1 MITIIAFLILLGV
14 LVVIHEGGHFFVL
27 RMCKVHVDR
36 FSVCMGPVI
45 YKKKD
50 KKGTEFVLSALPL
63 GGYVSYLSKK
73 ALDAE
78 PEMKKNFTD
87 EQLDNLFETKPK
99 WQRAAVMFAGPLAN
113 FILAVIIFTFIFSS
127 QQTVKPIFL
136 VDGEYVSSSSI
147 SGDINK
153 NDILVSINGEK
164 ILNPTEYRL
173 ALLANAGLT
182 GEINVG
188 FLNAK
193 SSETYYRNISVVDF
207 LSNSEQQQE
216 PEKFFPIEITSYIS
230 PEIGSLSRQGP
241 ASLAGVKAGD
251 KILEIDGKSIN
262 HFAEVSDILT
272 SSPSS
277 NVNLV
282 IQRNGETKNFFI
294 NTEISEAGTP
304 ILGISAAYKRSI
316 FEAFTKSVR
325 DTYNLSIKT
334 LLFIGKMITG
344 NMGAENLSGPV
355 GIAKM
360 SGEAFSAGF
369 LPFLYLMAILS
380 ISLGVLNL
388 LPIPV
393 LDGGQL
399 TMLAI
404 EAIRGEPLPARVENF
419 AYTLGAMMV
428 GFLLVFAV
436 TNDIFKAPNFFCITY
451 KYNYSFIF

>member
-36 FSVCMGPVI
+36 FSVGMGPVI

-50 KKGTEFVLSALPL
+50 KKGTEFALSALPL

-78 PEMKKNFTD
+78 PEMRKNFTD
-87 EQLDNLFETKPK
+87 EQLENLFETKPK

-136 VDGEYVSSSSI
+136 VDSEYVSSSSI

-164 ILNPTEYRL
+164 ISNPTEYRL
-173 ALLANAGLT
+173 ALLASAGLT
-182 GEINVG
+182 GEINAG

-193 SSETYYRNISVVDF
+193 SSETYYRSISVEDF

-216 PEKFFPIEITSYIS
+216 PEKFFPIDITSYIS

-241 ASLAGVKAGD
+241 ASLAGIIEGD
-251 KILEIDGKSIN
+251 KILEIDGKRVN
-262 HFAEVSDILT
+262 HFAEVSDIL
-272 SSPSS
+272 SSSS
-277 NVNLV
+277 RSNINLV
-282 IQRNGETKNFFI
+282 ILRNGETKSFFI
-294 NTEISEAGTP
+294 NTEISENGTP

-316 FEAFTKSVR
+316 IEAFTKSVR
-325 DTYNLSIKT
+325 DTYNLSVKT
-334 LLFIGKMITG
+334 LLFIGKMTTG

-419 AYTLGAMMV
+419 AYTLGALMV

-436 TNDIFKAPNFFCITY
+436 TNDIFRWVG
-451 KYNYSFIF
+451 

>member
-36 FSVCMGPVI
+36 FSVGMGPVI

-50 KKGTEFVLSALPL
+50 KKGTEFALSALPL

-251 KILEIDGKSIN
+251 KILEIDGKSVN
-262 HFAEVSDILT
+262 HFAEVSDIL
-272 SSPSS
+272 SSSSNS

-282 IQRNGETKNFFI
+282 IQRNGEIKNFFI

-419 AYTLGAMMV
+419 AYTLGALMV

-436 TNDIFKAPNFFCITY
+436 TNDIFRWVG
-451 KYNYSFIF
+451 

>member
-36 FSVCMGPVI
+36 FSVGMGPVI

-50 KKGTEFVLSALPL
+50 KKGTEFALSALPL

-78 PEMKKNFTD
+78 PEMRKNFTD
-87 EQLDNLFETKPK
+87 EQLENLFETKPK

-164 ILNPTEYRL
+164 ISNPTEYRL
-173 ALLANAGLT
+173 ALLASAGLT
-182 GEINVG
+182 GEINAG

-193 SSETYYRNISVVDF
+193 SSETYYRSISVEDF

-241 ASLAGVKAGD
+241 ASLAGIIAGD
-251 KILEIDGKSIN
+251 KILEIDGKKVN
-262 HFAEVSDILT
+262 HFAEVSDIL
-272 SSPSS
+272 SSSSNS

-282 IQRNGETKNFFI
+282 IQRNGEIKSFFI
-294 NTEISEAGTP
+294 NTEISGNGTP

-316 FEAFTKSVR
+316 IEAFTKSVR
-325 DTYNLSIKT
+325 DTYNLSVKT

-419 AYTLGAMMV
+419 AYTLGALMV

-436 TNDIFKAPNFFCITY
+436 TNDIFRWVG
-451 KYNYSFIF
+451 S

>member
-1 MITIIAFLILLGV
+1 MITLIAFIILLGV

-36 FSVCMGPVI
+36 FSVGMGPVI

-50 KKGTEFVLSALPL
+50 KKGTEFALSALPL

-164 ILNPTEYRL
+164 ISNPTEYRL

-182 GEINVG
+182 GEINAG
-188 FLNAK
+188 FLNVK
-193 SSETYYRNISVVDF
+193 SSETYYRNISVVNF

-241 ASLAGVKAGD
+241 ASLAGVIAGD
-251 KILEIDGKSIN
+251 KILEMDGISVN
-262 HFAEVSDILT
+262 HFAEVSDILA
-272 SSPSS
+272 SSSNR

-282 IQRNGETKNFFI
+282 IQRNGETKSFLI

-304 ILGISAAYKRSI
+304 VLGISAAYKRSI
-316 FEAFTKSVR
+316 FEAFTKSVK
-325 DTYNLSIKT
+325 DTYNLSVKT

-360 SGEAFSAGF
+360 SGEAFNAGF

-419 AYTLGAMMV
+419 AYTLGALMV

-436 TNDIFKAPNFFCITY
+436 TNDIFRWIG
-451 KYNYSFIF
+451 

>member
-1 MITIIAFLILLGV
+1 MITLIAFIILLGV

-36 FSVCMGPVI
+36 FSVGMGPVI

-50 KKGTEFVLSALPL
+50 KKGTEFALSALPL

-193 SSETYYRNISVVDF
+193 SSETYFRNISVVDF

-419 AYTLGAMMV
+419 AYTLGALMV

-436 TNDIFKAPNFFCITY
+436 TNDIFRWVG
-451 KYNYSFIF
+451 

>member
-36 FSVCMGPVI
+36 FSVGMGPVI

-50 KKGTEFVLSALPL
+50 KKGTEFALSALPL

-216 PEKFFPIEITSYIS
+216 PEKFFPIGITSYIS

-282 IQRNGETKNFFI
+282 VQRNGETKNFFI

-419 AYTLGAMMV
+419 AYTLGALMV

-436 TNDIFKAPNFFCITY
+436 TNDIFRWVG
-451 KYNYSFIF
+451 

>member
-36 FSVCMGPVI
+36 FSVGMGPVI

-50 KKGTEFVLSALPL
+50 KMGTEFALSALPL

-78 PEMKKNFTD
+78 PAMKNNFSD
-87 EQLDNLFETKPK
+87 EQLENLFESKPK

-113 FILAVIIFTFIFSS
+113 FILAVLIFTFIFSF
-127 QQTVKPIFL
+127 QQTVKPTFL
-136 VDGEYVSSSSI
+136 VDSEYSSNSYI

-153 NDILVSINGEK
+153 NDILVSVNGEK
-164 ILNPTEYRL
+164 ISNPTEFRL

-182 GEINVG
+182 GDISLG
-188 FLNAK
+188 LMDAQT
-193 SSETYYRNISVVDF
+193 SETYFRNITVLDF

-216 PEKFFPIEITSYIS
+216 PEKFFPIGITSYIS
-230 PEIGSLSRQGP
+230 PEIGSLIKQGP
-241 ASLAGVKAGD
+241 ASLAGVMAGD
-251 KILEIDGKSIN
+251 KIIEIDGNSID
-262 HFAEVSDILT
+262 HFAQVSEILI
-272 SSPSS
+272 SSSSS

-282 IQRNGETKNFFI
+282 IQRNGEIKNFFI
-294 NTEISEAGTP
+294 NTNISENGTRV
-304 ILGISAAYKRSI
+304 LGISAAYKRSI
-316 FEAFTKSVR
+316 IEAFTKSVR
-325 DTYNLSIKT
+325 DTYNLSVKT

-360 SGEAFSAGF
+360 SGEAFNAGF

-404 EAIRGEPLPARVENF
+404 EAIRGEPLPARIENV
-419 AYTLGAMMV
+419 AYTIGAMMV

-436 TNDIFKAPNFFCITY
+436 TNDIFRWVG
-451 KYNYSFIF
+451 

>member
-36 FSVCMGPVI
+36 FSVGMGPVI

-50 KKGTEFVLSALPL
+50 KKGTEFALSALPL

-113 FILAVIIFTFIFSS
+113 FILAVLIFTFIFSS

-164 ILNPTEYRL
+164 ISNPTEYRL

-193 SSETYYRNISVVDF
+193 SSETYYRNISVVNF

-241 ASLAGVKAGD
+241 ASLAGVIAGD
-251 KILEIDGKSIN
+251 KILEMDGISVN
-262 HFAEVSDILT
+262 HFAEVSDILA
-272 SSPSS
+272 SSSNR

-282 IQRNGETKNFFI
+282 IQRNGETKSFLI

-304 ILGISAAYKRSI
+304 VLGISAAYKRSI
-316 FEAFTKSVR
+316 FEAFTKSVK
-325 DTYNLSIKT
+325 DTYNLSVKT

-360 SGEAFSAGF
+360 SGEAFNAGF

-419 AYTLGAMMV
+419 AYTLGALMV

-436 TNDIFKAPNFFCITY
+436 TNDIFRWIG
-451 KYNYSFIF
+451 

>member
-1 MITIIAFLILLGV
+1 MVTLIAFIILLGV

-36 FSVCMGPVI
+36 FSVGMGPVI
-45 YKKKD
+45 YKKRD
-50 KKGTEFVLSALPL
+50 KKGTEFALSALPL

-78 PEMKKNFTD
+78 PEMKKQFSS

-136 VDGEYVSSSSI
+136 VQSEYASSSTI

-153 NDILVSINGEK
+153 NDALVSINGET
-164 ILNPTEYRL
+164 ISNPTDLRL

-182 GEINVG
+182 GVINIG
-188 FLNAK
+188 FLGEQT
-193 SSETYYRNISVVDF
+193 SEIFYRNISVSNF
-207 LSNSEQQQE
+207 LNTSEQQQE
-216 PEKFFPIEITSYIS
+216 PEKYFPIEIGSFIS
-230 PEIGSLSRQGP
+230 PEIGSLTKEGP
-241 ASLAGVKAGD
+241 ASQAGVKAGD
-251 KILEIDGKSIN
+251 KIIEVNGKRIYHFGQVSEMVSNELNQSI
-262 HFAEVSDILT
+262 SL
-272 SSPSS
+272 
-277 NVNLV
+277 LV
-282 IQRNGETKNFFI
+282 QRGNETKNFSI
-294 NTEISEAGTP
+294 SSEISENGNS
-304 ILGISAAYKRSI
+304 ILGISAAYKRT
-316 FEAFTKSVR
+316 FFDAFIKSVK
-325 DTYNLSIKT
+325 DTYNLSVKT

-419 AYTLGAMMV
+419 AYTLGALMV

-436 TNDIFKAPNFFCITY
+436 TNDIFRWVG
-451 KYNYSFIF
+451 

>member
-36 FSVCMGPVI
+36 FSVGMGPVI

-50 KKGTEFVLSALPL
+50 KKGTEFALSALPL

-113 FILAVIIFTFIFSS
+113 FILAVFIFTFIFSS

-262 HFAEVSDILT
+262 HFAEVSDILA
-272 SSPSS
+272 SSTSS

-294 NTEISEAGTP
+294 NTETSEAGTP

-419 AYTLGAMMV
+419 AYTLGALMV

-436 TNDIFKAPNFFCITY
+436 TNDIFRWVG
-451 KYNYSFIF
+451 

>member
-1 MITIIAFLILLGV
+1 MITIVAFLILLGV

-36 FSVCMGPVI
+36 FSVGMGPVI

-50 KKGTEFVLSALPL
+50 KKGTEFALSALPL

-113 FILAVIIFTFIFSS
+113 FILAVFIFTFIFSS

-164 ILNPTEYRL
+164 ISNPTEYRL

-182 GEINVG
+182 GEINAG

-419 AYTLGAMMV
+419 AYTLGALMV

-436 TNDIFKAPNFFCITY
+436 TNDIFRWVG
-451 KYNYSFIF
+451 

>member
-1 MITIIAFLILLGV
+1 MITLIAFIILLGV

-36 FSVCMGPVI
+36 FSVGMGPVI
-45 YKKKD
+45 FKKKD
-50 KKGTEFVLSALPL
+50 KKGTEFALSALPL

-78 PEMKKNFTD
+78 PEIKKNFTP

-113 FILAVIIFTFIFSS
+113 FILAVIIFTFIFSF

-136 VDGEYVSSSSI
+136 VDDEYVSSSSI
-147 SGDINK
+147 SGDINN

-164 ILNPTEYRL
+164 ISNPTEYRL

-182 GEINVG
+182 GDIKAG
-188 FLNAK
+188 FLNAQ
-193 SSETYYRNISVVDF
+193 SNEAYYRNISVVDF

-216 PEKFFPIEITSYIS
+216 PEKFFPIEIKSYIS

-241 ASLAGVKAGD
+241 ASLAGVMAGD
-251 KILEIDGKSIN
+251 KILEIDGKRVN
-262 HFAEVSDILT
+262 HFSEVSDILIA
-272 SSPSS
+272 SSNS

-282 IQRNGETKNFFI
+282 IQRKGEIKSFYI
-294 NTEISEAGTP
+294 NTEISEDGTP

-316 FEAFTKSVR
+316 TEAFIKSVK
-325 DTYNLSIKT
+325 DTYNLSVKT

-404 EAIRGEPLPARVENF
+404 EAIRGEPLPTRVENF
-419 AYTLGAMMV
+419 TYTIGALMV

-436 TNDIFKAPNFFCITY
+436 TNDIFRWLA
-451 KYNYSFIF
+451 

>member
-36 FSVCMGPVI
+36 FSVGMGPVI

-50 KKGTEFVLSALPL
+50 KKGTEFALSALPL

-113 FILAVIIFTFIFSS
+113 FILAVFIFTFIFSS

-147 SGDINK
+147 SDDINK

-164 ILNPTEYRL
+164 ISNPTEYRL

-182 GEINVG
+182 GEINAG

-193 SSETYYRNISVVDF
+193 SSETYYRNISVVEF

-216 PEKFFPIEITSYIS
+216 PEKFFPIGITSYIS

-241 ASLAGVKAGD
+241 ASLAGVMAGD
-251 KILEIDGKSIN
+251 KILEIDGKSVN

-325 DTYNLSIKT
+325 DTYNLSVKT

-419 AYTLGAMMV
+419 AYTLGALMV

-436 TNDIFKAPNFFCITY
+436 TNDIFRWVG
-451 KYNYSFIF
+451 

>member
-36 FSVCMGPVI
+36 FSVGMGPVI

-50 KKGTEFVLSALPL
+50 KMGTEFALSALPL

-78 PEMKKNFTD
+78 PAMKNNFSD
-87 EQLDNLFETKPK
+87 EQLENLFESKPK

-113 FILAVIIFTFIFSS
+113 FILAVLILTFIFSF
-127 QQTVKPIFL
+127 QQTVKPTFL
-136 VDGEYVSSSSI
+136 VDSEYSSNSYI

-153 NDILVSINGEK
+153 NDILVSVNGEK
-164 ILNPTEYRL
+164 ISNPTEFRL

-182 GEINVG
+182 GDISLG
-188 FLNAK
+188 LMDAQT
-193 SSETYYRNISVVDF
+193 SETYFRNITVVDF
-207 LSNSEQQQE
+207 LSNSEQQQV
-216 PEKFFPIEITSYIS
+216 PEKFFPIQITSYIS
-230 PEIGSLSRQGP
+230 PEIGSLIKQGP
-241 ASLAGVKAGD
+241 ASLAAVMAGD
-251 KILEIDGKSIN
+251 KIIEIDGKSID
-262 HFAEVSDILT
+262 HFAQVSDVLI
-272 SSPSS
+272 SSSNS

-282 IQRNGETKNFFI
+282 IQRNGEIKNFLI
-294 NTEISEAGTP
+294 NTNISENGTRV
-304 ILGISAAYKRSI
+304 LGISAAYKRSI
-316 FEAFTKSVR
+316 IEAFTKSVR
-325 DTYNLSIKT
+325 DTYNLSVKT

-344 NMGAENLSGPV
+344 NMGPENLSGPV

-360 SGEAFSAGF
+360 SGEAFNAGF

-404 EAIRGEPLPARVENF
+404 EAIRGEPLPARIENV
-419 AYTLGAMMV
+419 AYTIGAMMV

-436 TNDIFKAPNFFCITY
+436 TNDIFRWVG
-451 KYNYSFIF
+451 

>member
-36 FSVCMGPVI
+36 FSVGMGPVI

-50 KKGTEFVLSALPL
+50 KKGTEFAISALPL

-113 FILAVIIFTFIFSS
+113 FILAVFIFTFIFSS
-127 QQTVKPIFL
+127 QQTIKPIFL

-164 ILNPTEYRL
+164 ISNPTEYRL

-182 GEINVG
+182 GEINAG

-193 SSETYYRNISVVDF
+193 SSETYYRNISVVNF

-241 ASLAGVKAGD
+241 ASLAGVIAGD
-251 KILEIDGKSIN
+251 KILEMDGISVN
-262 HFAEVSDILT
+262 HFAEVSDILA
-272 SSPSS
+272 SSSNR

-282 IQRNGETKNFFI
+282 IQRNGETKSFLI

-304 ILGISAAYKRSI
+304 VLGISAAYKRSI
-316 FEAFTKSVR
+316 FEAFTKSVK
-325 DTYNLSIKT
+325 DTYNLSVKT

-360 SGEAFSAGF
+360 SGEAFNAGF

-419 AYTLGAMMV
+419 AYTLGALMV

-436 TNDIFKAPNFFCITY
+436 TNDIFRWIG
-451 KYNYSFIF
+451 

>member
-36 FSVCMGPVI
+36 FSVGMGPVI

-50 KKGTEFVLSALPL
+50 KKGTEFALSALPL

-216 PEKFFPIEITSYIS
+216 PEKFFPIGITSYIS

-360 SGEAFSAGF
+360 SGEAFNAGF

-419 AYTLGAMMV
+419 AYTLGALMV

-436 TNDIFKAPNFFCITY
+436 TNDIFRWVG
-451 KYNYSFIF
+451 

>member
-1 MITIIAFLILLGV
+1 MITLIAFIILLGV

-36 FSVCMGPVI
+36 FSVGMGPVI

-50 KKGTEFVLSALPL
+50 KKGTEFALSALPL

-164 ILNPTEYRL
+164 ISNPTEYRL

-182 GEINVG
+182 GEINAG

-193 SSETYYRNISVVDF
+193 SSETYYRNISVVNF
-207 LSNSEQQQE
+207 LSNSEEQQE

-241 ASLAGVKAGD
+241 ASLAGVIAGD
-251 KILEIDGKSIN
+251 KILEMDGISVN
-262 HFAEVSDILT
+262 HFAEVSDILA
-272 SSPSS
+272 SSSNR

-282 IQRNGETKNFFI
+282 IQRNGETKSFLI

-304 ILGISAAYKRSI
+304 VLGISAAYKRSI
-316 FEAFTKSVR
+316 FEAFTKSVK
-325 DTYNLSIKT
+325 DTYNLSVKT

-360 SGEAFSAGF
+360 SGEAFNAGF

-419 AYTLGAMMV
+419 AYTLGALMV

-436 TNDIFKAPNFFCITY
+436 TNDIFRWIG
-451 KYNYSFIF
+451 

>member
-36 FSVCMGPVI
+36 FSVGMGPVI

-50 KKGTEFVLSALPL
+50 KKGTEFALSALPL

-113 FILAVIIFTFIFSS
+113 FILAVFIFTFIFSS

-136 VDGEYVSSSSI
+136 VDSEYVSSSSI

-164 ILNPTEYRL
+164 ISNPTEYRL

-182 GEINVG
+182 GEINAV

-193 SSETYYRNISVVDF
+193 SSEIYNRNISVVDF

-216 PEKFFPIEITSYIS
+216 PEKFFPIGITSYIS

-241 ASLAGVKAGD
+241 ASLAGVMAGD
-251 KILEIDGKSIN
+251 RILEIDGKSVN
-262 HFAEVSDILT
+262 HFAEVSDILI
-272 SSPSS
+272 SSTNS
-277 NVNLV
+277 NVNFIV
-282 IQRNGETKNFFI
+282 QRNGEIRNFFI

-325 DTYNLSIKT
+325 DTYNLSVKT

-360 SGEAFSAGF
+360 SGEAFNAGF

-419 AYTLGAMMV
+419 AYTLGALMV

-436 TNDIFKAPNFFCITY
+436 TNDIFRWVG
-451 KYNYSFIF
+451 

>member
-36 FSVCMGPVI
+36 FSVGMGPVI

-50 KKGTEFVLSALPL
+50 KKGTEFALSALPL

-73 ALDAE
+73 ALDAD

-127 QQTVKPIFL
+127 QQTVKQIFL
-136 VDGEYVSSSSI
+136 VDGEYVSSTSV

-182 GEINVG
+182 GEINAG

-436 TNDIFKAPNFFCITY
+436 TNDIFRWVG
-451 KYNYSFIF
+451 

>member
-36 FSVCMGPVI
+36 FSVGMGPVI

-50 KKGTEFVLSALPL
+50 KKGTEFALSALPL

-113 FILAVIIFTFIFSS
+113 FILAVIIFTFIFSF

-147 SGDINK
+147 SGDIDK

-251 KILEIDGKSIN
+251 KILEIDGQSIN

-419 AYTLGAMMV
+419 AYTLGALMV

-436 TNDIFKAPNFFCITY
+436 TNDIFRWVG
-451 KYNYSFIF
+451 

>member
-1 MITIIAFLILLGV
+1 MITLIAFIILLGV

-36 FSVCMGPVI
+36 FSVGMGPVI

-50 KKGTEFVLSALPL
+50 KKGTEFALSALPL

-164 ILNPTEYRL
+164 ISNPTEYRL

-419 AYTLGAMMV
+419 AYTLGALMV

-436 TNDIFKAPNFFCITY
+436 TNDIFRWVG
-451 KYNYSFIF
+451 

>member
-36 FSVCMGPVI
+36 FSVGMGPVI

-50 KKGTEFVLSALPL
+50 KKGTEFALSALPL

-113 FILAVIIFTFIFSS
+113 FILAVLIFTFIFSS

-164 ILNPTEYRL
+164 ISNPTEYRL

-216 PEKFFPIEITSYIS
+216 PEKFFPIEIISYIS
-230 PEIGSLSRQGP
+230 PEIGSLSRGGP
-241 ASLAGVKAGD
+241 ASLAGVIAGD
-251 KILEIDGKSIN
+251 KILEIDGISVN
-262 HFAEVSDILT
+262 HFAEVSDILA
-272 SSPSS
+272 SSS
-277 NVNLV
+277 NRNVNFV
-282 IQRNGETKNFFI
+282 IQRSGETKSFLI

-304 ILGISAAYKRSI
+304 VLGISAAYKRSI

-325 DTYNLSIKT
+325 DTYNLSVKT

-360 SGEAFSAGF
+360 SGEAFNAGF

-419 AYTLGAMMV
+419 AYTLGALMV

-436 TNDIFKAPNFFCITY
+436 TNDIFRWIG
-451 KYNYSFIF
+451 

>member
-36 FSVCMGPVI
+36 FSVGMGPVI

-50 KKGTEFVLSALPL
+50 KKGTEFALSALPL

-113 FILAVIIFTFIFSS
+113 FILAIFIFTFIFSS
-127 QQTVKPIFL
+127 QQTVKSIFL

-164 ILNPTEYRL
+164 ISNPTEYRL
-173 ALLANAGLT
+173 ALLANAGFT
-182 GEINVG
+182 GEINAG

-193 SSETYYRNISVVDF
+193 NSETYYRNISVVDF

-216 PEKFFPIEITSYIS
+216 PEKFFPIGITSYIS

-241 ASLAGVKAGD
+241 ASLAGVMAGD
-251 KILEIDGKSIN
+251 KILEIDGISVN
-262 HFAEVSDILT
+262 HFAEVSEILT
-272 SSPSS
+272 SSSNS
-277 NVNLV
+277 NVNLL

-304 ILGISAAYKRSI
+304 ILGISAVYKRSI

-325 DTYNLSIKT
+325 DTYNLSLKT

-360 SGEAFSAGF
+360 SGEAFNAGF

-419 AYTLGAMMV
+419 AYTLGALMV
-428 GFLLVFAV
+428 VFLLVFAV
-436 TNDIFKAPNFFCITY
+436 TNDIFRWLG
-451 KYNYSFIF
+451 

>member
-36 FSVCMGPVI
+36 FSVGMGPVI

-50 KKGTEFVLSALPL
+50 KKGTEFALSALPL

-78 PEMKKNFTD
+78 PEMRKNFTD
-87 EQLDNLFETKPK
+87 EQLENLFETKPK

-164 ILNPTEYRL
+164 ISNPTEYRL
-173 ALLANAGLT
+173 ALLASAGLT
-182 GEINVG
+182 GEINAG

-193 SSETYYRNISVVDF
+193 SSETYYRSISVEDF

-241 ASLAGVKAGD
+241 ASLAGIIAGD
-251 KILEIDGKSIN
+251 KILEIDGKRVN
-262 HFAEVSDILT
+262 HFAEVSDIL
-272 SSPSS
+272 SSSS
-277 NVNLV
+277 RSNINLV
-282 IQRNGETKNFFI
+282 IQRNGEIKSFFI
-294 NTEISEAGTP
+294 NTEISGNGTP

-316 FEAFTKSVR
+316 IEAFTKSVR
-325 DTYNLSIKT
+325 DTYNLSVKT

-419 AYTLGAMMV
+419 AYTLGALMV

-436 TNDIFKAPNFFCITY
+436 TNDIFRWVG
-451 KYNYSFIF
+451 

>member
-36 FSVCMGPVI
+36 FSVGMGPVI

-50 KKGTEFVLSALPL
+50 KKGTEFALSALPL

-113 FILAVIIFTFIFSS
+113 FILAVFIFTFIFSS

-164 ILNPTEYRL
+164 ISNPTEYRL

-182 GEINVG
+182 GEINAG
-188 FLNAK
+188 FLNVK

-216 PEKFFPIEITSYIS
+216 PEKFFPIGITSYIS

-241 ASLAGVKAGD
+241 ASLAGVMAGD
-251 KILEIDGKSIN
+251 KILEIDGKRVN
-262 HFAEVSDILT
+262 HFGEVSDILT
-272 SSPSS
+272 SSSSS

-325 DTYNLSIKT
+325 DTYNLSVKT

-419 AYTLGAMMV
+419 AYTLGALMV

-436 TNDIFKAPNFFCITY
+436 TNDIFRWVG
-451 KYNYSFIF
+451 

>member
-36 FSVCMGPVI
+36 FSVGMGPVI

-50 KKGTEFVLSALPL
+50 KKGTEFALSALPL

-87 EQLDNLFETKPK
+87 EQLENLFETKPK

-164 ILNPTEYRL
+164 ISNPTEYRL
-173 ALLANAGLT
+173 ALLASAGLT
-182 GEINVG
+182 GEINAG
-188 FLNAK
+188 FLNAE
-193 SSETYYRNISVVDF
+193 SSETYYRSISVKDF

-241 ASLAGVKAGD
+241 ASLAGIIAGD
-251 KILEIDGKSIN
+251 KILEIDGKKVN
-262 HFAEVSDILT
+262 HFAEVSDIL
-272 SSPSS
+272 SSSSSS

-282 IQRNGETKNFFI
+282 IQRNGEIKSFFI
-294 NTEISEAGTP
+294 NTEISENGTP

-316 FEAFTKSVR
+316 IEAFTKSVR
-325 DTYNLSIKT
+325 DTYNLSVKT

-419 AYTLGAMMV
+419 AYTLGALMV

-436 TNDIFKAPNFFCITY
+436 TNDIFRWVG
-451 KYNYSFIF
+451 

>member
-1 MITIIAFLILLGV
+1 MITLIAFIILLGV

-36 FSVCMGPVI
+36 FSVGMGPVI
-45 YKKKD
+45 FKKKD
-50 KKGTEFVLSALPL
+50 KKGTEFALSALPL

-78 PEMKKNFTD
+78 PEMKKNFTP

-113 FILAVIIFTFIFSS
+113 FILAVIIFTFIFSF

-136 VDGEYVSSSSI
+136 VDDEYVSSSSI
-147 SGDINK
+147 SGDINN

-164 ILNPTEYRL
+164 ISNPTEYRL

-182 GEINVG
+182 GDIKAG
-188 FLNAK
+188 FLNAQ
-193 SSETYYRNISVVDF
+193 SNEAYYRNISVVDF

-216 PEKFFPIEITSYIS
+216 PENFFPIEIKSYIS

-241 ASLAGVKAGD
+241 ASIAGVMAGD
-251 KILEIDGKSIN
+251 KILEIDGKRVN
-262 HFAEVSDILT
+262 HFSEVSDILIA
-272 SSPSS
+272 SSNS

-282 IQRNGETKNFFI
+282 IQRKGEIKSFYI
-294 NTEISEAGTP
+294 NTEISEDGTP

-316 FEAFTKSVR
+316 TEAFIKSVK
-325 DTYNLSIKT
+325 DTYNLSVKT

-404 EAIRGEPLPARVENF
+404 EAIRGEPLPTRVENF
-419 AYTLGAMMV
+419 TYTVGALMV

-436 TNDIFKAPNFFCITY
+436 TNDIFRWLA
-451 KYNYSFIF
+451 

>member
-36 FSVCMGPVI
+36 FSVGMGPVI

-50 KKGTEFVLSALPL
+50 KKGTEFALSALPL

-78 PEMKKNFTD
+78 PEMRKNFTD
-87 EQLDNLFETKPK
+87 EQLENLFETKPK

-136 VDGEYVSSSSI
+136 VDSEYVSSSSI

-164 ILNPTEYRL
+164 ISNPTEYRL
-173 ALLANAGLT
+173 ALLASAGLT
-182 GEINVG
+182 GEINAG

-193 SSETYYRNISVVDF
+193 SSETYYRSISVEDF

-241 ASLAGVKAGD
+241 ASLAGIIAGD
-251 KILEIDGKSIN
+251 KILEIDGKRVN
-262 HFAEVSDILT
+262 HFAEVSDIL
-272 SSPSS
+272 SSSSNS

-282 IQRNGETKNFFI
+282 IQRNGEIKSFFI
-294 NTEISEAGTP
+294 NTEISGNGTP

-316 FEAFTKSVR
+316 IEAFTKSVR
-325 DTYNLSIKT
+325 DTYNLSVKT

-419 AYTLGAMMV
+419 AYTLGALMV

-436 TNDIFKAPNFFCITY
+436 TNDIFRWVG
-451 KYNYSFIF
+451 

>member
-1 MITIIAFLILLGV
+1 MITLIAFIILLGV

-36 FSVCMGPVI
+36 FSVGMGPVI

-50 KKGTEFVLSALPL
+50 KKGTEFALSALPL

-164 ILNPTEYRL
+164 ISNPTEYRL

-182 GEINVG
+182 GEINAG

-193 SSETYYRNISVVDF
+193 SSETYYRNISVVNF

-241 ASLAGVKAGD
+241 ASLAGVIAGD
-251 KILEIDGKSIN
+251 KILEMDGISVN
-262 HFAEVSDILT
+262 HFAEVSDILA
-272 SSPSS
+272 SSSNR

-282 IQRNGETKNFFI
+282 IQRNGETKSFLI

-304 ILGISAAYKRSI
+304 VLGISAAYKRSI
-316 FEAFTKSVR
+316 FEAFTKSAK
-325 DTYNLSIKT
+325 DTYNLSVKT

-360 SGEAFSAGF
+360 SGEAFNAGF

-419 AYTLGAMMV
+419 AYTLGALMV

-436 TNDIFKAPNFFCITY
+436 TNDIFRWIG
-451 KYNYSFIF
+451 

>member
-1 MITIIAFLILLGV
+1 MITIVAFLILLGV

-36 FSVCMGPVI
+36 FSVGMGPVI

-50 KKGTEFVLSALPL
+50 KKGTEFALSALPL

-78 PEMKKNFTD
+78 PEIRKNFTD
-87 EQLDNLFETKPK
+87 EQLENLFETKPK

-136 VDGEYVSSSSI
+136 VDGEYVASSYK

-164 ILNPTEYRL
+164 ISNPTEYRL
-173 ALLANAGLT
+173 ALLASAGLT
-182 GEINVG
+182 GEINAG

-193 SSETYYRNISVVDF
+193 SSETYYRSISVEDF

-241 ASLAGVKAGD
+241 ASLAGIIAGD
-251 KILEIDGKSIN
+251 KILEIDGKRVN
-262 HFAEVSDILT
+262 HFAEVSDIL
-272 SSPSS
+272 SSSSSS

-282 IQRNGETKNFFI
+282 IQRNGEIKNFFI
-294 NTEISEAGTP
+294 NTEISENGTP

-316 FEAFTKSVR
+316 IEAFIKSVR
-325 DTYNLSIKT
+325 DTYNLSVKT

-419 AYTLGAMMV
+419 AYTLGALMV

-436 TNDIFKAPNFFCITY
+436 TNDIFRWVG
-451 KYNYSFIF
+451 

>member
-36 FSVCMGPVI
+36 FSVGMGPVI

-50 KKGTEFVLSALPL
+50 KKGTEFALSALPL

-78 PEMKKNFTD
+78 PELKKNFTD

-113 FILAVIIFTFIFSS
+113 FILAVFIFTFIFSS

-136 VDGEYVSSSSI
+136 VNGEYVSSSSI

-164 ILNPTEYRL
+164 ISNPTEYRL

-182 GEINVG
+182 GEINAG
-188 FLNAK
+188 FLNVK

-216 PEKFFPIEITSYIS
+216 PEKFFPIGITSYIS

-241 ASLAGVKAGD
+241 ASLAGVMAGD
-251 KILEIDGKSIN
+251 KILEVDGKNVN
-262 HFAEVSDILT
+262 HFAEVSDIL
-272 SSPSS
+272 SSSSNS

-282 IQRNGETKNFFI
+282 IQRNGEIKNFFI
-294 NTEISEAGTP
+294 NTEISEAGNP

-325 DTYNLSIKT
+325 DTYNLSVKT

-399 TMLAI
+399 IMLAI

-419 AYTLGAMMV
+419 AYTLGALMV

-436 TNDIFKAPNFFCITY
+436 TNDIFRWVG
-451 KYNYSFIF
+451 

>member
-1 MITIIAFLILLGV
+1 MITLIAFIILLGV

-36 FSVCMGPVI
+36 FSVGMGPVI

-50 KKGTEFVLSALPL
+50 KKGTEFALSALPL

-164 ILNPTEYRL
+164 ISNPTEYRL

-182 GEINVG
+182 GEINAG

-216 PEKFFPIEITSYIS
+216 PEKFFPIEIKSYIS

-241 ASLAGVKAGD
+241 ASLAGVIAGD
-251 KILEIDGKSIN
+251 KILEIDGESVN
-262 HFAEVSDILT
+262 HFAEVSDIL
-272 SSPSS
+272 SSSS
-277 NVNLV
+277 NSGVNLV
-282 IQRNGETKNFFI
+282 IQRNGETKNFYI
-294 NTEISEAGTP
+294 NTEISEAGVP

-316 FEAFTKSVR
+316 FEAFIKSVR
-325 DTYNLSIKT
+325 DTYNLSVKT

-419 AYTLGAMMV
+419 AYTLGALMV

-436 TNDIFKAPNFFCITY
+436 TNDIFRWVG
-451 KYNYSFIF
+451 

>member
-1 MITIIAFLILLGV
+1 MITLIAFIILLGV

-36 FSVCMGPVI
+36 FSVGMGPVI
-45 YKKKD
+45 FKKKD
-50 KKGTEFVLSALPL
+50 KKGTEFALSALPL

-78 PEMKKNFTD
+78 PEMKKNFTP

-113 FILAVIIFTFIFSS
+113 FILAVIIFTFIFSF

-136 VDGEYVSSSSI
+136 VDDEYVSSSSI
-147 SGDINK
+147 SGDINN

-164 ILNPTEYRL
+164 ISNPTEYRL

-182 GEINVG
+182 GDIKAG
-188 FLNAK
+188 FLNAQ
-193 SSETYYRNISVVDF
+193 SNEAYYRNISVVDF

-216 PEKFFPIEITSYIS
+216 PEKFFPIEIKSYIS

-241 ASLAGVKAGD
+241 ASLAGVMAGD
-251 KILEIDGKSIN
+251 KILEVDGKRVN
-262 HFAEVSDILT
+262 HFSEVSDILIA
-272 SSPSS
+272 SS
-277 NVNLV
+277 NSSVNLV
-282 IQRNGETKNFFI
+282 IQRKGEIKNFYI
-294 NTEISEAGTP
+294 NTEISEDGTP

-316 FEAFTKSVR
+316 TEAFIKSVK
-325 DTYNLSIKT
+325 DTYNLSVKT

-404 EAIRGEPLPARVENF
+404 EAIRGEPLPTRVENF
-419 AYTLGAMMV
+419 TYTIGALMV

-436 TNDIFKAPNFFCITY
+436 TNDIFRWLA
-451 KYNYSFIF
+451 

>member
-36 FSVCMGPVI
+36 FSVGMGPVI

-50 KKGTEFVLSALPL
+50 KKGTEFALSALPL

-78 PEMKKNFTD
+78 PELKKNFTD

-113 FILAVIIFTFIFSS
+113 FILAVFIFTFIFSS

-419 AYTLGAMMV
+419 AYTLGALMV

-436 TNDIFKAPNFFCITY
+436 TNDIFRWVG
-451 KYNYSFIF
+451 

>member
-36 FSVCMGPVI
+36 FSVGMGPVI

-50 KKGTEFVLSALPL
+50 KKGTEFALSALPL

-127 QQTVKPIFL
+127 QQTVNPIFL

-182 GEINVG
+182 GEINAG

-216 PEKFFPIEITSYIS
+216 PEKFFPIGITSYIS

-272 SSPSS
+272 SSPSG

-404 EAIRGEPLPARVENF
+404 EAIRGEPLPTRVENF
-419 AYTLGAMMV
+419 TYTIGALMV

-436 TNDIFKAPNFFCITY
+436 TNDIFRWLA
-451 KYNYSFIF
+451 

>member
-36 FSVCMGPVI
+36 FSVGMGPVI

-50 KKGTEFVLSALPL
+50 KKGTEFALSALPL

-78 PEMKKNFTD
+78 PEMRKNFTD
-87 EQLDNLFETKPK
+87 EQLENLFETKPK

-164 ILNPTEYRL
+164 ISNPTEYRL
-173 ALLANAGLT
+173 ALLASAGLT
-182 GEINVG
+182 GEINAG

-193 SSETYYRNISVVDF
+193 SSETYYRSISVEDF

-216 PEKFFPIEITSYIS
+216 PEKFFPIDITSYIS

-241 ASLAGVKAGD
+241 ASLAGIIEGD
-251 KILEIDGKSIN
+251 KILEIDGKRVN
-262 HFAEVSDILT
+262 HFAEVSDIL
-272 SSPSS
+272 SSSS
-277 NVNLV
+277 RSNINLV
-282 IQRNGETKNFFI
+282 IQRNGEIKSFFI
-294 NTEISEAGTP
+294 NTEISENGNP

-316 FEAFTKSVR
+316 IEAFTKSVR
-325 DTYNLSIKT
+325 ATYNLSVKT
-334 LLFIGKMITG
+334 LLFIGKMISG

-419 AYTLGAMMV
+419 AYTLGALMV

-436 TNDIFKAPNFFCITY
+436 TNDIFRWVG
-451 KYNYSFIF
+451 

>member
-36 FSVCMGPVI
+36 FSVGMGPVI

-50 KKGTEFVLSALPL
+50 KKGTEFALSALPL

-87 EQLDNLFETKPK
+87 EQLENLFETKPK

-164 ILNPTEYRL
+164 ISNPTEYRL
-173 ALLANAGLT
+173 ALLASAGLT
-182 GEINVG
+182 GEINAG

-193 SSETYYRNISVVDF
+193 SSETYYRSISVEDF

-241 ASLAGVKAGD
+241 ASLAGIIAGD
-251 KILEIDGKSIN
+251 KILEIDGKRVN
-262 HFAEVSDILT
+262 HFAEVSDIL
-272 SSPSS
+272 SSSSSS
-277 NVNLV
+277 NINLV
-282 IQRNGETKNFFI
+282 IQRNGEIKSFFI
-294 NTEISEAGTP
+294 NTEISENGTP

-316 FEAFTKSVR
+316 IEAFTKSVR
-325 DTYNLSIKT
+325 DTYNLSVKT

-419 AYTLGAMMV
+419 AYTLGALMV

-436 TNDIFKAPNFFCITY
+436 TNDIFRWVG
-451 KYNYSFIF
+451 